1 MKTSEVRAKYIEF
14 FRKRDHAV
22 IPSASLV
29 PENDPTTL
37 FTGSGMQ
44 PLVPYLLGAKHP
56 AGTKLVNSQKSF
68 RSGDIEDV
76 GDNRHTTFFE
86 MLGNWSLG
94 AYFKAEQ
101 LPYFFEFLTGEIG
114 LDPKRLYVSV
124 FIGDE
129 ANGIPKDTESV
140 AIWKQLFAGKGIEAK
155 DIEIGTEENGGRLG
169 IQGGRIFYYD
179 AKKNWWSRSGVPANM
194 PAGEPG
200 GPDSE
205 VFYEFT
211 EIEHDKKFGE
221 HCHPNC
227 DCGRFLEIGNSV
239 FMEYKKTEAGTFEK
253 LPQRNVDFGGGLE
266 RIAAVSEN
274 NSDVFLIDV
283 LKGTIQTL
291 ERLSG
296 KQYQDAQ
303 YTSAFRVVADHLRSS
318 IFLIGDG
325 VFPGNSDQGYFVRRL
340 LRRAVRYWD
349 KLGITEAGLSTL
361 VDPILSFYEDSYP
374 GTFGKK
380 EAIKEEIRK
389 EEEKFRRTLSA
400 GLKEFEK
407 MVRNISS
414 IGGVPIEGIK
424 TIMGVPLDKV
434 KSVSG
439 TPLRKI
445 MSGKDAFV
453 LFSTYGFPVE
463 VTVELMKER
472 GLDVDVK
479 EFEEEFK
486 KHQELSRAGSEKKFK
501 GGLGDTSEMSVKYH
515 TATHMLHKAL
525 REVLGTHVLQR
536 GSNITPER
544 LRFDFSHTEKMTD
557 EQKKKVEDL
566 INENIAKDLPVS
578 WEEIP
583 FEEAKKR
590 GALGLFE
597 DKYEPMVK
605 VYRVGT
611 PEDTFSYEICGGP
624 HVPHTGIMGT
634 FKIQKEEAVSAGVR
648 RIKAVL
654 E

>member
-1 MKTSEVRAKYIEF
+1 MKTSDVRSKYLEF
-14 FRKRDHAV
+14 FKSRNHAV

-56 AGTKLVNSQKSF
+56 AGTRLVNSQKSF
-68 RSGDIEDV
+68 RSGDIDDV

-94 AYFKAEQ
+94 DYFKAEQ
-101 LPYFFEFLTGEIG
+101 LPFFFEFLTDVVG
-114 LDPKRLYVSV
+114 LDPQRLYVSA

-129 ANGIPKDTESV
+129 KNNIPKDTES
-140 AIWKQLFAGKGIEAK
+140 AEIWKKLFASKGIDAK
-155 DIEIGTEENGGRLG
+155 DIEIGSEEQGSELG
-169 IQGGRIFYYD
+169 MQGGRIFYYD

-194 PAGEPG
+194 PVGEPG

-211 EIEHDKKFGE
+211 EIEHNPKFGKQ
-221 HCHPNC
+221 CHPNC

-239 FMEYKKTEAGTFEK
+239 FMEYKKVEGGAFEK

-266 RIAAVSEN
+266 RITAVSEN
-274 NSDVFLIDV
+274 NSDVFLIDI
-283 LKGTIQTL
+283 LKGTIEAL
-291 ERLSG
+291 EKLSG
-296 KQYQDAQ
+296 KSYKDVS

-325 VFPGNSDQGYFVRRL
+325 VIPGNADQGYFVRRL

-361 VDPILSFYEDSYP
+361 VDPILSFYEESYP
-374 GTFGKK
+374 GTFGKR
-380 EAIKEEIRK
+380 EAIKEEIKK
-389 EEEKFRRTLSA
+389 EEEKFRRTLKN
-400 GLKEFEK
+400 GIKEFEK
-407 MVRNISS
+407 LSAKDI
-414 IGGVPIEGIK
+414 
-424 TIMGVPLDKV
+424 
-434 KSVSG
+434 
-439 TPLRKI
+439 
-445 MSGKDAFV
+445 SGKDAF
-453 LFSTYGFPVE
+453 LLLSSYGFPF
-463 VTVELMKER
+463 ELTLELAKEK
-472 GLDVDVK
+472 GLSVDET
-479 EFEEEFK
+479 EFRLELT

-525 REVLGTHVLQR
+525 RDVLGPHVFQK

-544 LRFDFSHTEKMTD
+544 LRFDFSHTDKMTD
-557 EQKKKVEDL
+557 EEKKRVEDL
-566 INENIAKDLPVS
+566 INENIKRDHPVS
-578 WEEIP
+578 FEEIP
-583 FEEAKKR
+583 FEEAQKR

-597 DKYEPMVK
+597 DKYEPIVK

-611 PEDTFSYEICGGP
+611 PQDTFSYEICGGP

-654 E
+654 V